1 MRFLTLLFFSI
12 ILLISCSKSEKISI
26 ILKDSQCGTVAQK
39 QHIVVDGDE
48 KWDAVHKNF
57 FKEAPAKTLGAEELG
72 VLIFLGERPSSG
84 YSLDFIES
92 YATDKEFIIVVNE
105 IGPKEL
111 DPVLT
116 VMTYP
121 CIVLKIPKTDKE
133 IKIILEEPRKR

>member
-48 KWDAVHKNF
+48 EWDALYKNLLQTN
-57 FKEAPAKTLGAEELG
+57 PLNNLSDQELG
-72 VLIFLGERPSSG
+72 VFIFLGERSSSG

-92 YATDKEFIIVVNE
+92 YTADKEFIIVVNE

-121 CIVLKIPKTDKE
+121 CIALKIPKTDKE
-133 IKIILEEPRKR
+133 IKIIFKESRE

>member
-48 KWDAVHKNF
+48 EWDALYKNLLQ
-57 FKEAPAKTLGAEELG
+57 TNQLNNLSDQELG
-72 VLIFLGERPSSG
+72 VFIFLGERSSSG

-92 YATDKEFIIVVNE
+92 YTADKEFIIVVNE

-121 CIVLKIPKTDKE
+121 CIALKIPKTDKE
-133 IKIILEEPRKR
+133 IKIIFKESRE

>member
-48 KWDAVHKNF
+48 EWESLYKNLLQTN
-57 FKEAPAKTLGAEELG
+57 PLNNLSDQELG
-72 VLIFLGERPSSG
+72 VFIFLGERSSSG

-92 YATDKEFIIVVNE
+92 YTTDKEFIIVVYE

-121 CIVLKIPKTDKE
+121 CIALKIPKTDKE
-133 IKIILEEPRKR
+133 IKIIFKESRE